1 MWLSSL
7 AVTEKKPVQMWVRFS
22 LSVSLFFWVR
32 WGIFLLVTELHKLQS
47 GSRTHKSWLVQGVW
61 YTPGRCC
68 HPATGFL
75 EERLRNIR
83 KPLHSRRSASGQL
96 SQTTNKRRAN
106 VTVRITIFP
115 DTEVSEA
122 DNNKMTEWLKKNKQV
137 EEVMRGTAI
146 YRAQWIRENGS
157 KSLMDITQEYQRLLD
172 IPGMIA
178 QDFAILYPHAKDK
191 LFELWGNASQQILS
205 YCKMEKRALDL
216 LPIQANI
223 PSDSQS
229 QGGGV
234 SGSLRI
240 YQKRLKPR
248 WLLLSSREEQNRF
261 IVKAQVGEE
270 TFAEGIALTKRAA
283 REAAAQLALVEI
295 QRRGEQIHSQSQGG
309 GVSGSLR
316 IYQKRLKPRWLLL
329 SSREEQNSSL
339 DSFRPIE
346 SLALRQRSSEPLSV
360 IRESV

>member
-1 MWLSSL
+1 MDRAIVKLSEEGPSGGICGG
-7 AVTEKKPVQMWVRFS
+7 EKGGTGPGS
-22 LSVSLFFWVR
+22 EIYCEPGS
-32 WGIFLLVTELHKLQS
+32 GAEL
-47 GSRTHKSWLVQGVW
+47 QG
-61 YTPGRCC
+61 
-68 HPATGFL
+68 
-75 EERLRNIR
+75 
-83 KPLHSRRSASGQL
+83 
-96 SQTTNKRRAN
+96 
-106 VTVRITIFP
+106 
-115 DTEVSEA
+115 
-122 DNNKMTEWLKKNKQV
+122 
-137 EEVMRGTAI
+137 RG
-146 YRAQWIRENGS
+146 E
-157 KSLMDITQEYQRLLD
+157 
-172 IPGMIA
+172 
-178 QDFAILYPHAKDK
+178 
-191 LFELWGNASQQILS
+191 QIH
-205 YCKMEKRALDL
+205 
-216 LPIQANI
+216 
-223 PSDSQS
+223 SQS